1 MDRAGTAVRPLTHDA
16 RGALD
21 VGRRARLELVFG
33 VRRGRTVLVHEYA
46 EPPFR
51 IGRGLEAGDGL
62 LLILASSAPG
72 VFGGDR
78 LEQSIRVESGAR
90 VRLVSQ
96 SALQLHPAASGEPA
110 RLASRYDIHPG
121 ATLECW
127 WDPLIPFARASMTQ
141 RVEIEVAL
149 GGQLT
154 WSDACMSGRAARD
167 ERWAFA
173 RLTHELRVRH
183 AGGLAYLE
191 RYGIEPDRVMPA
203 SRWAAAASQYL
214 GTAFRIGHGDGPEQA
229 ETIHRMLQQESGVA
243 AAADVPGEGD
253 LLVVR
258 LASSSGVAFHRA
270 RRAVADSFGLQVQK
284 R

>member
-1 MDRAGTAVRPLTHDA
+1 MDRAGTAVRPVTHDA
-16 RGALD
+16 RGARD
-21 VGRRARLELVFG
+21 VGRCARLELVFG

-51 IGRGLEAGDGL
+51 IGRCLEAGDGL
-62 LLILASSAPG
+62 LLIIASSAPG

-78 LEQSIRVESGAR
+78 LEQSVRVESGAR
-90 VRLVSQ
+90 AQLVSQ
-96 SALQLHPAASGEPA
+96 SALQVHPASSGEPA
-110 RLASRYDIHPG
+110 HLASRYDVQPG

-127 WDPLIPFARASMTQ
+127 WDALIPFARASMAQ
-141 RVEIEVAL
+141 RVEIDVAL
-149 GGQLT
+149 GGRLT

-173 RLTHELRVRH
+173 RVAHELRLRH
-183 AGGLAYLE
+183 AGSLAYLE
-191 RYGIEPDRVMPA
+191 RYGIEPEGRAPE
-203 SRWAAAASQYL
+203 SRWAAGGSQYF
-214 GTAFRIGHGDGPEQA
+214 GTTFRIGHGDGA
-229 ETIHRMLQQESGVA
+229 ERAEAVHRTLQQEPGVA
-243 AAADVPGEGD
+243 AAADVPGDGD

-270 RRAVADSFGLQVQK
+270 RGAVAASFGLQAQK

>member
-1 MDRAGTAVRPLTHDA
+1 MTHDA
-16 RGALD
+16 RVARD

-78 LEQSIRVESGAR
+78 LAQSIRVESGAR
-90 VRLVSQ
+90 VQLVSQ
-96 SALQLHPAASGEPA
+96 SALQVHPAASGEPA
-110 RLASRYDIHPG
+110 HLAGRYDIHPG
-121 ATLECW
+121 ATLACW
-127 WDPLIPFARASMTQ
+127 WDPLIPFARASVAQ
-141 RVEIEVAL
+141 RVEIQVAA
-149 GGQLT
+149 GGRLT
-154 WSDACMSGRAARD
+154 WGDACMSGRAARD

-173 RLTHELRVRH
+173 RLAHELRLQH
-183 AGGLAYLE
+183 AGSLAYLE
-191 RYGIEPDRVMPA
+191 RYRIEPHGTAPA
-203 SRWAAAASQYL
+203 SRWAAAGSQYF
-214 GTAFRIGHGDGPEQA
+214 GTAFRIGYEDGPEQA
-229 ETIHRMLQQESGVA
+229 EALHRTLNQEPGVA
-243 AAADVPGEGD
+243 AAADVPGDGD
-253 LLVVR
+253 LLVAR

-270 RRAVADSFGLQVQK
+270 RLAVAASFGLQAQK